1 MKEKWKGKKRKR
13 KIIKIILM
21 QNDYN
26 WNKKNNRQIKRNEYR
41 NRNSKWEINYNSI
54 PMQSP
59 NTFW

>member
-1 MKEKWKGKKRKR
+1 
-13 KIIKIILM
+13 M

-41 NRNSKWEINYNSI
+41 NKWKKNRNSKWEINHNSI